1 MKDQYHK
8 SETEYLVCTLPYGGH
23 VEYNQ
28 SVTVQYLTVSTM
40 CVLFE
45 ECTRQYIRLCK
56 YLVQGLRNVK

>member
-45 ECTRQYIRLCK
+45 ECTRQYIRL
-56 YLVQGLRNVK
+56 